1 MSWFL
6 KAITLAAAAS
16 VISACPGHAE
26 ETIRIGVLNDMA
38 GPYSSYQGPGSV
50 VAAQM
55 AVEDYCG
62 KAAGKKVEVVAADH
76 QNKADIGV
84 AIARR
89 WYETENVSAIFDLA
103 NSAVA
108 LAVANLTE
116 QQNKVIVG
124 SGAGTAL
131 LTGEKCTPNTVH
143 WTYDT

>member
-1 MSWFL
+1 
-6 KAITLAAAAS
+6 
-16 VISACPGHAE
+16 
-26 ETIRIGVLNDMA
+26 
-38 GPYSSYQGPGSV
+38 
-50 VAAQM
+50 
-55 AVEDYCG
+55 VEDYGG

-76 QNKADIGV
+76 QNKADVGV

-89 WYETENVSAIFDLA
+89 WYENENVSAIFDLA

-143 WTYDT
+143 WTYDTYAYGRGLGKAVVAPGWQDLVLPHRRLCLWA